1 MERTQLLCKDACILG
16 ASTKLNLLVVLK
28 QLVKATCIEFLLLAD
43 KVTCPWQIASMGYS
57 SIIMHKLLGKHIILM
72 QAHYSSAGTLF

>member
-28 QLVKATCIEFLLLAD
+28 QLVKATRIEFLLLAD
-43 KVTCPWQIASMGYS
+43 KVTWPSADFKHG
-57 SIIMHKLLGKHIILM
+57 LLFNNY
-72 QAHYSSAGTLF
+72 A